1 MTESDL
7 GMSSSI
13 SEMSSGSEDSAE
25 ENYGNFNLDAP
36 YHGEPLANVDDAN
49 QEDINIEEDPDGIA
63 LQILESRF
71 ERRLPV
77 NQW

>member
-25 ENYGNFNLDAP
+25 QNYGNCNLDAP
-36 YHGEPLANVDDAN
+36 NKGEPLANVDDAN

>member
-25 ENYGNFNLDAP
+25 ENFNLDAP
-36 YHGEPLANVDDAN
+36 YQGEPLANVDDAN